1 MSSIAPAADPARV
14 RAAIWG
20 GVCATLLV
28 AAVGTLAVYGAL
40 AGLPEDVLDMRLTIT
55 LQTIPSLLLN
65 CAVLALPTT
74 IALAIIAARQPFRAL
89 ASWLA
94 GGAVASMPAALIA
107 ILWSGNLSPM
117 GPTFG
122 ALWIGL
128 FAGLFAWSIR
138 RRAARRA

>member
-1 MSSIAPAADPARV
+1 MRTAAPAADPGRV

-20 GVCATLLV
+20 GVGATLLT

-40 AGLPEDVLDMRLTIT
+40 ANLPADKLAMRTTIT
-55 LQTIPSLLLN
+55 LWAFPGLLIG
-65 CAVLALPTT
+65 CAMLAAPTT
-74 IALAIIAARQPFRAL
+74 ALLAVIAGRQPFRAL

-94 GGAVASMPAALIA
+94 AGAVASTPVALVA
-107 ILWSGNLSPM
+107 TLWSGNLSPM

-128 FAGLFAWSIR
+128 FAGLFAWTAQ